1 MDIADDSRS
10 DVGQLPVVAIGNV
23 AIHALLVPIHQI
35 AIMTS
40 NYLEKLVKTEFF

>member
-1 MDIADDSRS
+1 VDIDDDSRS

-35 AIMTS
+35 ANDI
-40 NYLEKLVKTEFF
+40 KLFKKTCEN